1 MNENEIITALECC
14 EMQSYPACRE
24 CPYHDHYSNGN
35 CISQKNA
42 DIKDLIK
49 ILKEEN
55 EELKCR
61 TQNLTSDLTS
71 AKAEVERLEKAFVIL
86 KNHNNHLEK
95 VGEEYVEA
103 IIRLEKLNETAKSE
117 ARKEFAERLK
127 EEKSWDCPYETE
139 DAHYVM
145 VVCVGDIDDLLAEM
159 ESERG

>member
-35 CISQKNA
+35 CISKKNA

-71 AKAEVERLEKAFVIL
+71 AKTEIERLEKAFVIL

-127 EEKSWDCPYETE
+127 CGVPQETGVIRCKDVGFTLAGLTERKE
-139 DAHYVM
+139 DEDNV
-145 VVCVGDIDDLLAEM
+145 
-159 ESERG
+159 